1 MQLSQYTT
9 RDRLLATQCPPDNWG
24 RIVRLGYTLL
34 ATRMVGH
41 AYVNVNR
48 PTSHVT
54 SPFFYRRKRLPKKD
68 TTSKEINMAYPVN
81 NPAACV
87 ILDSLLHKIVQ
98 FCRALDLSSRPRV
111 SRRGRL
117 DCRWR

>member
-41 AYVNVNR
+41 AYMNVNR

-54 SPFFYRRKRLPKKD
+54 STVRGCWKTRRCFSGFVSEFVLHIMNWKR
-68 TTSKEINMAYPVN
+68 IGM
-81 NPAACV
+81 
-87 ILDSLLHKIVQ
+87 
-98 FCRALDLSSRPRV
+98 
-111 SRRGRL
+111 
-117 DCRWR
+117 